1 MSKVGENRVPTGT
14 APEKSECE
22 GNNAPLSQ
30 PTGHTEGGGP
40 KVPTNIAPSA
50 LSLPVLR
57 NAFD

>member
-30 PTGHTEGGGP
+30 PTGHTEGGARKFP
-40 KVPTNIAPSA
+40 QILPLMTLPTN
-50 LSLPVLR
+50 
-57 NAFD
+57 F